1 MKHLLIFLLLTTSAY
16 SQQAGRIF
24 QRCGAPTSLPTG
36 FSSVKDIM
44 VDTCSGISYKYSAKW
59 IVNTGIKKAFG
70 GERGE
75 QGIQGPVGPQG
86 VQGVPGPQGPAGSGG
101 GVPSQLPFV
110 VISTTGGD
118 DYPTLAAAW
127 EQCRVERKQLYILGE
142 IKVSNGIRTKRD
154 HKRPS
159 IIYGIITTTNN
170 NPFAVIGSDFPT
182 STADAEFYV
191 ERIYEIR
198 NLTINCQSNQIGI
211 APGPNKG
218 SIFEGN
224 LINGGAA
231 GLYNRFAL
239 NGTANRNEFL
249 GQPYPTVTAHGGT
262 LPLPGIL
269 ASYGSWPDATVANSC
284 SNVFTFNHNRVY
296 SNGHTIYANS
306 CFASDGVYY
315 YDGINEGHK
324 IIWDYRIDALGSTTA
339 KRWGVIRTHHESIIT
354 STDPVN
360 DGMVYCRAPSGHL
373 LVENPLGHYAAIMI
387 NAGGTVGTLNVTML
401 YNAWWV
407 PVSGKFWYNGSSGGN
422 TAWQIKLMENL
433 GSDPAILPG
442 LFAGTPV
449 KYWNGQGTNPGNNT
463 VTFEPIPR

>member
-1 MKHLLIFLLLTTSAY
+1 MKKLLFFLLVPFLTYGQHNRDTYYCKYVGKPTVIAPTIGAY
-16 SQQAGRIF
+16 SIDCDNNVVWRS
-24 QRCGAPTSLPTG
+24 TSKTTVAWTIETNAKIVAKLIAQKGDKGDKGDPGNDGVCPPCPPGGGTNTG
-36 FSSVKDIM
+36 F
-44 VDTCSGISYKYSAKW
+44 
-59 IVNTGIKKAFG
+59 
-70 GERGE
+70 
-75 QGIQGPVGPQG
+75 
-86 VQGVPGPQGPAGSGG
+86 
-101 GVPSQLPFV
+101 PFV
-110 VISTTGGD
+110 VISTTGTD
-118 DYPTLAAAW
+118 DYTILNNAW
-127 EQCRVERKQLYILGE
+127 ETCRVEKKQLYILGE

-159 IIYGIITTTNN
+159 IIAGIITTLNN
-170 NPFAVIGSDFPT
+170 NAYAVIGSDFPT

-198 NLTINCQSNQIGI
+198 NLTINCGTNQIGI

-249 GQPYPTVTAHGGT
+249 GQAYPTVTAHGGT

-269 ASYGSWPDATVANSC
+269 ANYGSWPDGTVSNSC

-296 SNGHTIYANS
+296 SSGATVWANS
-306 CFASDGVYY
+306 CFASDGVFY
-315 YDGINEGHK
+315 YDGINEGLK
-324 IIWDYRIDALGSTTA
+324 ILFDYRIDALGSTTA
-339 KRWGVIRTHHESIIT
+339 KRWGVIRSHHETVIT
-354 STDPVN
+354 STDVVN
-360 DGMVYCRAPSGHL
+360 EAMVYCRAPSGQL
-373 LVENPLGHYAAIMI
+373 QVENPLGHYGTIMI

-407 PVSGKFWYNGSSGGN
+407 PVQGKFWYNSSAGGN

-449 KYWNGQGTNPGNNT
+449 KYWNGEGINPGNNT